1 MYVDNVD
8 VELGGIM
15 SLMKY
20 LLCGATTFLV
30 ASPAMANFY
39 VEPSITYQKADN
51 EVKWPSPLNSSTG
64 DSKGFGFGLKLGFH
78 INDVFFAGLDGHYS
92 KPKFTNSAT
101 DYDATA
107 TETHYGAVIGAQMP
121 VAGLR
126 LWGGYVFGG
135 ELDPEKSGAVD
146 VKFKDAKG
154 PKIGVGFKVMMVSL
168 NVEYAELEY
177 DKSVLQEVGPIS
189 GSFDSKLTNKMGMIS
204 VSMPLTL

>member
-1 MYVDNVD
+1 
-8 VELGGIM
+8 
-15 SLMKY
+15 
-20 LLCGATTFLV
+20 
-30 ASPAMANFY
+30 
-39 VEPSITYQKADN
+39 
-51 EVKWPSPLNSSTG
+51 
-64 DSKGFGFGLKLGFH
+64 
-78 INDVFFAGLDGHYS
+78 
-92 KPKFTNSAT
+92 
-101 DYDATA
+101 
-107 TETHYGAVIGAQMP
+107 MP